1 MKKFLRFLGIL
12 FMGITAAFTLLGGIG
27 TTCVAL
33 NPSSYD
39 SMKAIAPYQW
49 LYILYVLIGVG
60 LGILGVR
67 SVIQLVKG
75 KPNAENTALMILIAG
90 VLVGGIHMATSRS
103 LRGSS
108 MPVDGVVYI
117 TLLTLI
123 LFLVFRLP
131 KVREMGLFL
140 EDAGGENDTA
150 GGMTATVIGL
160 LVLGVQYWAG
170 PTHLFNGVNY
180 ADAFHGAMLGSGLSL
195 VLFGLFAMIISHIK
209 QPHQEMNKVIS

>member
-1 MKKFLRFLGIL
+1 MRKFLRFLGIL
-12 FMGITAAFTLLGGIG
+12 FMGITAAVTLLGGVG

-60 LGILGVR
+60 LGIMGIR
-67 SVIQLVKG
+67 SVIQLIKG
-75 KPNAENTALMILIAG
+75 KPRAEDTALIILIAG
-90 VLVGGIHMATSRS
+90 VMVGGIHMVTSRA

-131 KVREMGLFL
+131 KVREMDLFQNSTDV
-140 EDAGGENDTA
+140 ENDNAGGVTA
-150 GGMTATVIGL
+150 VVIGL
-160 LVLGVQYWAG
+160 LVLGVQHWAG
-170 PTHLFNGVNY
+170 PTHMLNGTNF
-180 ADAFHGAMLGSGLSL
+180 ADAFHGAMLIIGSASILLGSIL
-195 VLFGLFAMIISHIK
+195 IIKK
-209 QPHQEMNKVIS
+209 QVSRTRPLIFELNK